1 MKLNNL
7 TKIALTVL
15 FMFWSVVAN
24 AQQPNQSFP
33 PPGKLI
39 DIGGYRLHLNCTGK
53 KGPTVVLIAG
63 AGDFSFDWSLVQ
75 PNVARFARVCSY
87 DRAGFAWS
95 DPGPTPRTMK
105 QEAFELHTMLKTAQ
119 VNGPYV
125 LVGHSIGGLTAR
137 IYASEY
143 PREVAGI
150 VLIDSLHEDTTVGY
164 QGKLVHL
171 RELAKDAVP
180 PVQTIKGSPPKP
192 IAWADLD
199 QFGANLKLRPPRIS
213 APFDKLPPAVQQMRL
228 WVLSQPP
235 RAAAS
240 VGLNFLPEEMRDLY
254 EARAKTPYQLGSLP
268 LVVILQKEY
277 LQPPSGVDAEEWRRL
292 AEPKQQQKIGLTN
305 LSRNS
310 KLILAEKSGH
320 HIQLD
325 APGVVVDAVRLVVES
340 SRQHQR
346 LDGTK
351 Q

>member
-1 MKLNNL
+1 MKH
-7 TKIALTVL
+7 ALVL
-15 FMFWSVVAN
+15 LLLSCWLVALAN
-24 AQQPNQSFP
+24 QRQQSFP

-39 DIGGYRLHLNCTGK
+39 DIGGYRLHLNCTGNQ
-53 KGPTVVLIAG
+53 GPTVVLIAG

-75 PNVARFARVCSY
+75 PNVAKFARVCSY

-105 QEAFELHTMLKTAQ
+105 QEAFELHTMLKAAQ

-137 IYASEY
+137 VYASEY

-180 PVQTIKGSPPKP
+180 PVQTIKSSALKP
-192 IAWADLD
+192 IAQADLD
-199 QFGANLKLRPPRIS
+199 QFDANLKLRPPKIS
-213 APFDKLPPAVQQMRL
+213 APYDKLPPAVQQTRL
-228 WVLSQPP
+228 WALSQPP
-235 RAAAS
+235 RAAPV

-268 LVVILQKEY
+268 LVIILQKEY

-292 AEPKQQQKIGLTN
+292 AEPKQQQKIGLTS
-305 LSRNS
+305 LSHNS

-320 HIQLD
+320 HIHLD
-325 APGVVVDAVRLVVES
+325 APEVVVDAVRLVVES
-340 SRQHQR
+340 LRRHQT
-346 LDGTK
+346 LAGQNSEK
-351 Q
+351 GG